1 MSSAGRFF
9 AALAFGSA
17 FVGAGTASTAAH
29 PIDRIFVIVMENHN
43 FDEIIGRTDSS
54 GLRYE
59 TPFITQLAAQNGLAL
74 DAFGVTQPSLGN
86 YISLLS
92 GDSFGIHDD
101 NGSCYTKPKPPRNC
115 HAFNSQNLVD
125 LLEAKGMTWGAYMES
140 APTIGFLG
148 EQWPRKGDG
157 LYRQKHNPFPYFT
170 DIATNPQRMKR
181 VKPLGY
187 LPNELI
193 ATAPNFVFITPNEC
207 HDMHGAIPLCPGPFD
222 KLIVDGDKEIEYLI
236 TLITS
241 SNAFTPNSLIFV
253 TWDEGDR
260 SNQGCCDS
268 PAIGGGHIPMIV
280 VSGTTG
286 PQLRSAVPYNQY
298 SILATVESV
307 WGLPQLGYTK
317 DTAHVK
323 PMLDLIR

>member
-1 MSSAGRFF
+1 MTTPLRVSA
-9 AALAFGSA
+9 AAFGAAA
-17 FVGAGTASTAAH
+17 FILGAMGASAH
-29 PIDRIFVIVMENHN
+29 PIDRVFVIVMENHN

-54 GLRYE
+54 GLVYE
-59 TPFITQLAAQNGLAL
+59 TPFITQLAEQNGLAL
-74 DAFGVTQPSLGN
+74 DAFGVSAPSLPN

-101 NGSCYTKPKPPRNC
+101 QGSCYAKPKPQNC
-115 HAFNSQNLVD
+115 HAINSRNLVD
-125 LLEAKGMTWGAYMES
+125 TLEAKGMTWGAYMES

-148 EQWPRKGDG
+148 VQWPLKGDG

-170 DIATNPQRMKR
+170 DIATNAHRMHR
-181 VKPLGY
+181 IKPFQY
-187 LPNELI
+187 LPGDL
-193 ATAPNFVFITPNEC
+193 TPQMPNFVFITPNEC

-222 KLIVDGDKEIEYLI
+222 KLIVDGDNEIQYVVTMI
-236 TLITS
+236 TG
-241 SNAFTPNSLIFV
+241 SNAFTPNSLIFI

-286 PQLRSAVPYNQY
+286 PQLRSSVPYNEY
-298 SILATVESV
+298 SILATIESV
-307 WGLPQLGYTK
+307 WGLEQLGYTK
-317 DTAHVK
+317 DTANVK